1 MMRREIYFDDKPVIR
16 QPRFLIFMVL
26 QILGVSMGDAFLDKN
41 LLGYVAEGIQ
51 STLVNI
57 VPSKHV

>member
-1 MMRREIYFDDKPVIR
+1 
-16 QPRFLIFMVL
+16 MVL

-57 VPSKHV
+57 VPTKHVVPVNPVDLLQLLVRI